1 MDETDIFIIKELA
14 VDARLPYR
22 DLADRLSLSVNG
34 LHKRIQQLIA
44 KDIIVGFRA
53 NITPLVTGG
62 SVIGLCGRSSSTD
75 LSATIE
81 HIGGHDCTARVIAT
95 GGQFLYVDAFIRNNQ
110 EQLDY
115 LSFVRDVGRIDDL
128 KSLAVFTVGEAP
140 AKDPLT
146 KLDYRIV
153 RALSEECRRPLQDVA
168 AEIGSTAKTVKR
180 RVEHMEANHWVS
192 FNLDLILCSSG
203 DLISIVHAKLRPD
216 RRLEDMF
223 PVFINRKDPH
233 ILGISASNV
242 ESGLMIFSMWARDLK
257 ELREAEKSLN
267 TSDDFE
273 STFSNLYYDMR
284 IYPTWSRKLI
294 EERAK

>member
-34 LHKRIQQLIA
+34 LHKRIHQLMA
-44 KDIIVGFRA
+44 KGIIVGFRA
-53 NITPLVTGG
+53 NLTPLVTGG
-62 SVIGLCGRSSSTD
+62 SVMGLYGRSNSTD
-75 LSATIE
+75 LSATME
-81 HIGGHDCTARVIAT
+81 HLGGHDCTVRVIAT
-95 GGQFLYVDAFIRNNQ
+95 GAQYLYVDAHVRNNQ
-110 EQLDY
+110 ELFDY
-115 LSFVRDVGRIDDL
+115 QSFAREVGKIDDL
-128 KSLAVFTVGEAP
+128 KSLAVFSAGDPP

-153 RALSEECRRPLQDVA
+153 RALSADCRRPLQDVA

-192 FNLDLILCSSG
+192 FNIELILCSSG

-233 ILGISASNV
+233 LLGISASNV
-242 ESGLMIFSMWARDLK
+242 EPGMMFFSIWARDLK
-257 ELREAEKSLN
+257 ELREAERNLN
-267 TSDDFE
+267 ANGDFE
-273 STFSNLYYDMR
+273 SLFSNLYYDMR
-284 IYPTWSRKLI
+284 LHPTWAGKLV
-294 EERAK
+294 EDRAK

>member
-1 MDETDIFIIKELA
+1 MDETDVLIIKELA
-14 VDARLPYR
+14 VDARRPYR

-44 KDIIVGFRA
+44 KGIIVGFRA

-75 LSATIE
+75 LSLTIE
-81 HIGGHDCTARVIAT
+81 HIGGHECTSRVIAT
-95 GGQFLYVDAFIRNNQ
+95 GGQFLYVDAFVRSNQ
-110 EQLDY
+110 EMYDY
-115 LSFVRDVGRIDDL
+115 QSFVRDVGRIDDL
-128 KSLAVFTVGEAP
+128 KSLAVFTVGEPP

-146 KLDYRIV
+146 QLDYRIV
-153 RALSEECRRPLQDVA
+153 RALAEDCRRPLQDVA
-168 AEIGSTAKTVKR
+168 AEVGSTAKTVKR
-180 RVEHMEANHWVS
+180 RVEHMEVNHWVG
-192 FNLDLILCSSG
+192 FNLDLVLCSSG

-223 PVFINRKDPH
+223 PLFINRKDPH

-242 ESGLMIFSMWARDLK
+242 EPGLMIFSIWARDLR
-257 ELREAEKSLN
+257 ELREAERSLN
-267 TSDDFE
+267 SGGDFE
-273 STFSNLYYDMR
+273 SMFSNLYYDMR

-294 EERAK
+294 ESRAK